1 MNEDQCC
8 ICDASQL
15 LETLK
20 KDGVSFYGQHELDK
34 YKPKPHP
41 TYQIF
46 SSAFLL
52 YTNIDMAKRE
62 MHTSLVLITVLYLN
76 SLLLPLSES
85 CLIDI
90 TLYCTGVIILSATTF
105 SQLLFQTRAVTKSHV
120 R

>member
-1 MNEDQCC
+1 MEFLSTVSMNLTS
-8 ICDASQL
+8 ISQNL
-15 LETLK
+15 IQLIR
-20 KDGVSFYGQHELDK
+20 F
-34 YKPKPHP
+34 
-41 TYQIF
+41 F
-46 SSAFLL
+46 SSASLL

>member
-1 MNEDQCC
+1 MEFLSTVSMNLTS
-8 ICDASQL
+8 ISQNL
-15 LETLK
+15 IQLIR
-20 KDGVSFYGQHELDK
+20 F
-34 YKPKPHP
+34 
-41 TYQIF
+41 F
-46 SSAFLL
+46 SSASLL
-52 YTNIDMAKRE
+52 YTNIDMAKWE